1 VPAES
6 SGSTEAAKQEP
17 PRVIPKLGLDKL
29 VKSEPDEFPAQ
40 EDDAMSA
47 ESSESTEAAAK
58 QEPPRVI
65 PKLGLD
71 KLPKFESDAQA
82 GFPAEQKAVAE
93 EPTENT
99 QEEEAKQEPTNGA
112 AAIAG
117 EARQVSWQAE
127 KATRR
132 PSDEL
137 RHPPRGSMSEEQARS
152 SEEDAREAEI
162 AAERLAQ
169 LRETARR
176 NAEKEAEETRR
187 KHEEEE
193 AQARRAAE
201 DDWASWLL
209 GGVPEEEEEEDEQ
222 DAQASKFSVD
232 MRYIRTRTEDPTIM
246 RSARGPRKSDAFVP
260 PSRKSVDGRWL
271 VQEFAIATPRGPPT
285 QPSQSISTPRGPMD
299 IRGDS
304 TGMAKKVDGKWE
316 VRTDYIKHRTNDTQR
331 LSHNDAVPEEDSCS
345 SSDEEPSPYA
355 DPATTVY
362 TLEEL
367 SSLESHV
374 CPDPTCREMYLS
386 DSDFA
391 RLFKMD
397 KQDFSKLP
405 KWKKLQ
411 LKKGVG
417 IF

>member
-1 VPAES
+1 MFDKLPQEASNEDGGDGKEVDRVDASGEMES
-6 SGSTEAAKQEP
+6 SRSGRVV
-17 PRVIPKLGLDKL
+17 PR
-29 VKSEPDEFPAQ
+29 S
-40 EDDAMSA
+40 
-47 ESSESTEAAAK
+47 
-58 QEPPRVI
+58 
-65 PKLGLD
+65 GLD
-71 KLPKFESDAQA
+71 KLPRPESEQ
-82 GFPAEQKAVAE
+82 QKAVPE
-93 EPTENT
+93 ESMENT
-99 QEEEAKQEPTNGA
+99 EREEVKQEPASGVA
-112 AAIAG
+112 GSAG
-117 EARQVSWQAE
+117 EARQVSWQAGM
-127 KATRR
+127 ATQLR
-132 PSDEL
+132 PSDESPQ
-137 RHPPRGSMSEEQARS
+137 PPRGSISEEHARIS
-152 SEEDAREAEI
+152 GKDAREAE
-162 AAERLAQ
+162 ALAAQ

-176 NAEKEAEETRR
+176 NAEREEEDMR
-187 KHEEEE
+187 KKREEEE

-201 DDWASWLL
+201 EDWANWLV
-209 GGVPEEEEEEDEQ
+209 GGVPEDEEDGE

-246 RSARGPRKSDAFVP
+246 RSARGPRQSDAFVP

-285 QPSQSISTPRGPMD
+285 QSSQVASTPRGPMD

-304 TGMAKKVDGKWE
+304 TGMAKKVGGKWE

-386 DSDFA
+386 DSEFT
-391 RLFKMD
+391 RLFEMD
-397 KQDFSKLP
+397 KKDFSKLP
-405 KWKKLQ
+405 KWKKLK
-411 LKKGVG
+411 LKQGAG